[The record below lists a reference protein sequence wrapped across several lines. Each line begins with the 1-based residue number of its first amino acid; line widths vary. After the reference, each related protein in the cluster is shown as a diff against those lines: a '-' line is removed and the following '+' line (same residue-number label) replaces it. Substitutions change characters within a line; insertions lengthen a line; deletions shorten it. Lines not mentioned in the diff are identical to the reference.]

1 MNHKDNSGKKSGLL
15 RILLLLFLCYGGNT
29 LYAQNQTDL
38 KEKKIT
44 LRVSNEPLG
53 KVLEMAAQAANATL
67 TIQGATLVGI
77 DKPTTINADN
87 IPLDKVLG
95 ELIGDQNVQIRYEG
109 GNQIVI
115 ESYKTQLENELAQHL
130 HIEGTVIDK
139 ETQEPLIG
147 ATIMITDGTKDGGVS
162 GTITDIDG
170 KFSLY
175 VPRRASVRISYIGY
189 ESTSMQILNPS
200 PQLEIYLSPNTINID
215 EVVITGISKR
225 NKSSFTGNYV
235 SVKGEDLRKISPV
248 NILKGLEFFDPS
260 FKILESNS
268 SGSDP
273 NARPEFIMR
282 GDQMLGSSRE
292 LSNMELMLDN
302 VSSRP
307 NVPLFVLDG
316 FIVPMSRVL
325 ELDPERVGSITIL
338 KDASATSI
346 YGSRASN
353 GVVVVETRVAP
364 DGALSISY
372 NGNYTVQAPDLS
384 DYNMMNAAE
393 KLEAEKKAG
402 IYPENNVTMMNEYN
416 RYLRNVLAG
425 VDTYWLSQPLR
436 TAFQH
441 RHSLSAAGG
450 TNLFRYNLGIN
461 AGFNP
466 GVMKG
471 SSNKT
476 KSINFNMSYRKE
488 DIAVGANINLSESGG
503 NNSPYGSFSSYTRIN
518 PYYRPTD
525 DNGQYLRI
533 LDVHKGRGST
543 IIGNPL
549 YDAHVGIKNFTRNLT
564 IMSNLN
570 IEYMLLK
577 NLRISEQLSYTRGL
591 ARAENFLP
599 ANHSSFETQTDLT
612 LRGRYTKN
620 SGELSSWS
628 SNFGVNWNMP
638 VGAHLFSV
646 FGNWTV
652 TEDRNNSVV
661 LSATGYPDAHM
672 DDFIFGNQMD
682 TNPQGTEQISRSM
695 GIIGQFSYSY
705 DNRYSFDFNLSSEA
719 SSRFGANQRL
729 APFWSVGGR
738 WNAHRE
744 KWLGGRVSTL
754 VVRGSYGVTGG
765 QNFDPYEAIEFYTFS
780 QTMKPYTSFPVLG
793 ARMLRLSNPSL
804 GWAKTD
810 NLSLGMDLG
819 LWKNRLSFSLNLYDN
834 ITRDL
839 LTTYDLA
846 PSTGFESQTINA
858 GELQNRGFDATV
870 SVIAVQ
876 DLKNEFFWTIRA
888 NANHNQNK
896 IRKISDF
903 LRKVN
908 EAQLLSPNAP
918 LPTFQEGYSTTTLF
932 TVPSLG
938 IDPVTGEE
946 VFLTRSGQKTF
957 VWNPVD
963 KVPVGDTNPKVSG
976 TVSTSVNWKDFSCM
990 LGLSYRYGGIA
1001 YNQTLVDKIEN
1012 SAIIYNLD
1020 RRAMMN
1026 RWEKPGDIARYK
1038 KIRSDGAQTPQSTR
1052 FIMKDNEIRMS
1063 TINLGYRMRSDKY
1076 AVLRRFNVETL
1087 TLNFA
1092 TNDLFRLSTI
1102 KMERGL
1108 NYPFAR
1114 SYTLSMS
1121 LLFK

>member
-436 TAFQH
+436 TAFQY
-441 RHSLSAAGG
+441 RHSLSAA
-450 TNLFRYNLGIN
+450 R
-461 AGFNP
+461 
-466 GVMKG
+466 
-471 SSNKT
+471 
-476 KSINFNMSYRKE
+476 R
-488 DIAVGANINLSESGG
+488 
-503 NNSPYGSFSSYTRIN
+503 
-518 PYYRPTD
+518 
-525 DNGQYLRI
+525 
-533 LDVHKGRGST
+533 
-543 IIGNPL
+543 
-549 YDAHVGIKNFTRNLT
+549 
-564 IMSNLN
+564 
-570 IEYMLLK
+570 
-577 NLRISEQLSYTRGL
+577 
-591 ARAENFLP
+591 
-599 ANHSSFETQTDLT
+599 
-612 LRGRYTKN
+612 
-620 SGELSSWS
+620 
-628 SNFGVNWNMP
+628 
-638 VGAHLFSV
+638 
-646 FGNWTV
+646 
-652 TEDRNNSVV
+652 
-661 LSATGYPDAHM
+661 SA
-672 DDFIFGNQMD
+672 
-682 TNPQGTEQISRSM
+682 
-695 GIIGQFSYSY
+695 
-705 DNRYSFDFNLSSEA
+705 A
-719 SSRFGANQRL
+719 SQ
-729 APFWSVGGR
+729 
-738 WNAHRE
+738 
-744 KWLGGRVSTL
+744 
-754 VVRGSYGVTGG
+754 
-765 QNFDPYEAIEFYTFS
+765 
-780 QTMKPYTSFPVLG
+780 
-793 ARMLRLSNPSL
+793 
-804 GWAKTD
+804 
-810 NLSLGMDLG
+810 
-819 LWKNRLSFSLNLYDN
+819 
-834 ITRDL
+834 
-839 LTTYDLA
+839 
-846 PSTGFESQTINA
+846 
-858 GELQNRGFDATV
+858 
-870 SVIAVQ
+870 
-876 DLKNEFFWTIRA
+876 
-888 NANHNQNK
+888 
-896 IRKISDF
+896 
-903 LRKVN
+903 
-908 EAQLLSPNAP
+908 
-918 LPTFQEGYSTTTLF
+918 
-932 TVPSLG
+932 
-938 IDPVTGEE
+938 
-946 VFLTRSGQKTF
+946 
-957 VWNPVD
+957 
-963 KVPVGDTNPKVSG
+963 
-976 TVSTSVNWKDFSCM
+976 
-990 LGLSYRYGGIA
+990 
-1001 YNQTLVDKIEN
+1001 
-1012 SAIIYNLD
+1012 
-1020 RRAMMN
+1020 
-1026 RWEKPGDIARYK
+1026 
-1038 KIRSDGAQTPQSTR
+1038 
-1052 FIMKDNEIRMS
+1052 
-1063 TINLGYRMRSDKY
+1063 
-1076 AVLRRFNVETL
+1076 
-1087 TLNFA
+1087 
-1092 TNDLFRLSTI
+1092 
-1102 KMERGL
+1102 
-1108 NYPFAR
+1108 
-1114 SYTLSMS
+1114 
-1121 LLFK
+1121 